1 MLFLWIQGFYVALR
15 LVAACQLGKEPSL
28 SVITLS
34 DPPPRL
40 MGVDSTTIAGFAQKK
55 WTIEVLDRCTTPPI
69 QLLHINQ
76 SKSLMEFA

>member
-1 MLFLWIQGFYVALR
+1 MFFLWMQGFYVALR

-55 WTIEVLDRCTTPPI
+55 WTIEVHYLIGVQLHLYKCCT
-69 QLLHINQ
+69 
-76 SKSLMEFA
+76 